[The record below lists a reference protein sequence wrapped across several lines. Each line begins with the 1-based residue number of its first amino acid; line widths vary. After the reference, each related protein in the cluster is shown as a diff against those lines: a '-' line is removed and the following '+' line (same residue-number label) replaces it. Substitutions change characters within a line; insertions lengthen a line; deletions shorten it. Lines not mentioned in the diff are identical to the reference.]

1 MITMIRFIF
10 SLKTPKKSDQNP
22 PLGDVSKEPITT
34 RSYIASMSV
43 SRKRAL
49 EVLHS
54 TREQKHALQRE
65 LVSLKQTKKKEE
77 RQVDEAKLE
86 ARIKTTASL
95 EMDAELAFK
104 YEK

>member
-1 MITMIRFIF
+1 MTKINFIF
-10 SLKTPKKSDQNP
+10 SKTAKPSQNP
-22 PLGDVSKEPITT
+22 SLDGVTKTPITT
-34 RSYIASMSV
+34 RKYPVSMSE

-77 RQVDEAKLE
+77 RQGEEAKLE
-86 ARIKTTASL
+86 ARIQTTASL
-95 EMDAELAFK
+95 EMDAVLAFK
-104 YEK
+104 NTK